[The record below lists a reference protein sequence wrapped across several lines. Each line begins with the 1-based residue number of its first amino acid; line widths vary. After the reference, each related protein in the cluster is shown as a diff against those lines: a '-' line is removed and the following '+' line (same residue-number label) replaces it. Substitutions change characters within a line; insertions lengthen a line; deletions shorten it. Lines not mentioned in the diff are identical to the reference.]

1 MVIIVNHIM
10 LEYDQA
16 ANIIMAK
23 LLNISLFIGGIL
35 MLLSPTSALAF
46 ESSTPPSSVEHVRRQ
61 TLEAALIKMSAIG
74 EADFASAF
82 NKRRIRSCEVKESSI
97 PEAGLGVFA
106 KEKIK
111 AGTILSFYPAHT
123 LGINIGD
130 EYIEKV
136 SFDSVTGELKH
147 ESTENEDS
155 SSSSSADQSYLIHIL
170 GNRPLMNT
178 AIQQELGGDT
188 IFIDVDLS
196 QQEQPGFVSHRIN
209 DGATVT
215 ENNEEGIL
223 EYYRTSRRFKNCVHV
238 PFGPSPL
245 LATVATKKIKKGD
258 ELFTTYGCSYWLDN
272 LLKEGGEAAE
282 ETDTSTEL
290 IILEA
295 KNVAMDILKGMKD
308 AAITHAKEAEE
319 IQVIFD
325 TT

>member
-1 MVIIVNHIM
+1 MV
-10 LEYDQA
+10 
-16 ANIIMAK
+16 K
-23 LLNISLFIGGIL
+23 LLNIFLFICGI
-35 MLLSPTSALAF
+35 LSPTSEAF
-46 ESSTPPSSVEHVRRQ
+46 EPPSVEHVRRQ
-61 TLEAALIKMSAIG
+61 TLEAALIKMATIG

-82 NKRRIRSCEVKESSI
+82 NKRRIRGVEVKESSI
-97 PEAGLGVFA
+97 PGAGLGVFA

-136 SFDSVTGELKH
+136 SIDSVTGELKH

-155 SSSSSADQSYLIHIL
+155 NSSSSSADQSYLIHIL

-178 AIQQELGGDT
+178 DIQQELGGDT

-196 QQEQPGFVSHRIN
+196 QQEQPGFVSYRIN

-215 ENNEEGIL
+215 ENSEEGLL
-223 EYYRTSRRFKNCVHV
+223 EYYRTSRRLKNCVHV

-258 ELFTTYGCSYWLDN
+258 ELFTTYGCSYWLDT
-272 LLKEGGEAAE
+272 LMREVGDAE

-290 IILEA
+290 IIMEA

-319 IQVIFD
+319 LQVIFD
-325 TT
+325 AT

>member
-1 MVIIVNHIM
+1 
-10 LEYDQA
+10 
-16 ANIIMAK
+16 MAK
-23 LLNISLFIGGIL
+23 LLNIFLFIGGIL
-35 MLLSPTSALAF
+35 LLMSPTSEAF
-46 ESSTPPSSVEHVRRQ
+46 EPPSVAHARRQ
-61 TLEAALIKMSAIG
+61 TLEAALIKMATIG

-82 NKRRIRSCEVKESSI
+82 NKRRIRGVEVRESSI
-97 PEAGLGVFA
+97 QGAGLGVFA

-123 LGINIGD
+123 LGINVGD

-136 SFDSVTGELKH
+136 SIDSVTGELKH

-178 AIQQELGGDT
+178 DIQQELGGDT

-215 ENNEEGIL
+215 ENSEEGLL
-223 EYYRTSRRFKNCVHV
+223 EYYRTSRRLKNCVHV

-258 ELFTTYGCSYWLDN
+258 ELFTTYGCSYWLDIFM
-272 LLKEGGEAAE
+272 KEVGEAE

-295 KNVAMDILKGMKD
+295 KNVAMDILMGMKD
-308 AAITHAKEAEE
+308 AAIRHAKEAEE
-319 IQVIFD
+319 LQVIFD
-325 TT
+325 AA

>member
-1 MVIIVNHIM
+1 MV
-10 LEYDQA
+10 
-16 ANIIMAK
+16 K
-23 LLNISLFIGGIL
+23 LLNIFLFICGI
-35 MLLSPTSALAF
+35 LSPTSEAF
-46 ESSTPPSSVEHVRRQ
+46 EPPSVEHVRRQ
-61 TLEAALIKMSAIG
+61 TLEAALIKMATIG

-82 NKRRIRSCEVKESSI
+82 NKRRIRGVEVKESSI
-97 PEAGLGVFA
+97 PGAGLGVVA

-136 SFDSVTGELKH
+136 SIDSVTGELKH

-155 SSSSSADQSYLIHIL
+155 NSSSSSADQSYLIHIL

-178 AIQQELGGDT
+178 DIQQELGGDT

-196 QQEQPGFVSHRIN
+196 QQEQPGFVSYRIN

-215 ENNEEGIL
+215 ENSEEGLL
-223 EYYRTSRRFKNCVHV
+223 EYYRTSRRLKNCVHV

-258 ELFTTYGCSYWLDN
+258 ELFTTYGCSYWLDT
-272 LLKEGGEAAE
+272 LMREVGEAE

-290 IILEA
+290 IIMEA

-319 IQVIFD
+319 LQVIFD
-325 TT
+325 AT